1 MTNGPVLLVL
11 ATIAVGVLHTMVPD
25 HWAPIA
31 LLARQHGWNRG
42 RTARAAALAGA
53 GHTASTLAIAVVVW
67 AAGAVVAV
75 RFGHVVSLAS
85 SVALIGFGTWIAVSS
100 WREMRLAQHDF
111 GHSHFGHAHTHRHA
125 SGEEHSHWHDHHKA
139 ECHAVDGNLALNPMH
154 THEHKT
160 STRTALLLILG
171 SSPMVEGIP
180 AFFAASRYGI
190 GLLGIMAIVFAAST
204 IATYVI
210 LCLVS
215 ARGLERLSLG
225 RFEQHGETISGSFI
239 ALLGIVFLIWPIA

>member
-1 MTNGPVLLVL
+1 MTNGPLLLVL

-25 HWAPIA
+25 HWVPIA
-31 LLARQHGWNRG
+31 LLARQHGWSRG
-42 RTARAAALAGA
+42 RTARAAAIAGA
-53 GHTASTLAIAVVVW
+53 GHTTSTLAIAVVVW
-67 AAGAVVAV
+67 AAGAVVAT
-75 RFGHVVSLAS
+75 RFGHAVSLAS
-85 SVALIGFGTWIAVSS
+85 SLALIGFGSWIAISS
-100 WREMRLAQHDF
+100 WRDMRLAQHDF
-111 GHSHFGHAHTHRHA
+111 GHSHFGHAHKHRHPN
-125 SGEEHSHWHDHHKA
+125 GEEHSHWHDHH
-139 ECHAVDGNLALNPMH
+139 ESDWHAVGGILALDPAH
-154 THEHKT
+154 VHEHKT
-160 STRTALLLILG
+160 STRTALLLIVG

-225 RFEQHGETISGSFI
+225 RFEEYGEIISGSFI
-239 ALLGIVFLIWPIA
+239 AVLGIVFVIWPIA